1 MTENQASAELKGK
14 LEALL
19 FASSRPLSVKV
30 LARVL
35 QVEPLEVGSLLAELN
50 RDLSSS
56 TRGVQLRN
64 LSGRWRLETKPDH
77 ASAILALNQGYR
89 TKPLS
94 VQALET
100 LAIIA
105 LKQPVTTDQ
114 VNAVR
119 GVTSLATLE
128 TLQKRKL
135 IASVST
141 YDEAGRSKYWRT
153 TEEFLN
159 EFGLGSIDEVYA
171 AGKIERLFGPVF
183 AIMENGLNNSAQNAE
198 SSQELRSPS
207 LNNPATKST

>member
-1 MTENQASAELKGK
+1 
-14 LEALL
+14 
-19 FASSRPLSVKV
+19 VKV

-35 QVEPLEVGSLLAELN
+35 QVEPLKVGSLLAELN
-50 RDLSSS
+50 RDLISS

-64 LSGRWRLETKPDH
+64 LSGRWRVETKPEH
-77 ASAILALNQGYR
+77 AILALNQGYR

-119 GVTSLATLE
+119 GVTSLTTLE

-135 IASVST
+135 IASVWT
-141 YDEAGRSKYWRT
+141 HDEVGRSKYWRT

-159 EFGLGSIDEVYA
+159 EFGLGSIEEVYA

-183 AIMENGLNNSAQNAE
+183 ALMENGLNNSAQNAE

>member
-1 MTENQASAELKGK
+1 M
-14 LEALL
+14 
-19 FASSRPLSVKV
+19 
-30 LARVL
+30 
-35 QVEPLEVGSLLAELN
+35 
-50 RDLSSS
+50 
-56 TRGVQLRN
+56 
-64 LSGRWRLETKPDH
+64 
-77 ASAILALNQGYR
+77 
-89 TKPLS
+89 S

-100 LAIIA
+100 LASSSDHRSEA
-105 LKQPVTTDQ
+105 VTTEH

-135 IASVST
+135 IASVRPH
-141 YDEAGRSKYWRT
+141 DEVGRSKHWRT

-183 AIMENGLNNSAQNAE
+183 ALIENGLNNSAQNAE

-207 LNNPATKST
+207 LNNPATKAT

>member
-1 MTENQASAELKGK
+1 M
-14 LEALL
+14 L
-19 FASSRPLSVKV
+19 FRSKV

-64 LSGRWRLETKPDH
+64 LAGRWRLETKPEH

-94 VQALET
+94 AQALET

-105 LKQPVTTDQ
+105 LKQPVTTEQ

-119 GVTSLATLE
+119 RVTSLATLE

-135 IASVST
+135 IASVRPH
-141 YDEAGRSKYWRT
+141 DEVSRRKHWRT

-183 AIMENGLNNSAQNAE
+183 ASTENGLNNSAKNAE
-198 SSQELRSPS
+198 SSQELRPPS
-207 LNNPATKST
+207 LNNAATQAT

>member
-1 MTENQASAELKGK
+1 MTENEVSAELKGK
-14 LEALL
+14 PEALL

-64 LSGRWRLETKPDH
+64 LSGRWRLETKPEH
-77 ASAILALNQGYR
+77 ASATLALNPGYR

-94 VQALET
+94 AKALET

-119 GVTSLATLE
+119 GVTSLATLK
-128 TLQKRKL
+128 TLQKRK
-135 IASVST
+135 I
-141 YDEAGRSKYWRT
+141 DG
-153 TEEFLN
+153 
-159 EFGLGSIDEVYA
+159 FGLA
-171 AGKIERLFGPVF
+171 PR
-183 AIMENGLNNSAQNAE
+183 
-198 SSQELRSPS
+198 RSG
-207 LNNPATKST
+207 